1 MQELL
6 TFVEEQKVGQ
16 DRYDEFKSLIEN
28 FPNSLKIIDVDKRII
43 KVDNDVLTA
52 FYLDG
57 LIEKSD
63 FENNGVI
70 KIDELCNDI
79 YVLSTIISK
88 SNKFKKL
95 ATDYD
100 IMYEEK
106 KHLFLGV
113 YFVISLLIDKKYENI
128 NKIEDIVSH
137 VPFSVLERVIIN
149 SKEDIKVEIE
159 RNGTIYTGVLEKIY
173 NKFSLSGIQCIACI
187 ATKTILEGEFIN
199 TMQYITVPV
208 NPVPKGLEDFGIKI
222 LTEDR
227 IKEFNKRGKR
237 VFELLKDIYFCKTE
251 TFGLVPGNWGLEKKY
266 FNSRII
272 VDAEALKRE
281 NSSLYSAFFSFSKHK
296 NTIENKDSFWMV
308 QPEIPAFSL
317 NDKQWFIAFV
327 DAMEEIEFNDNAFN
341 VLKIKEDYKE
351 LMLSMINN
359 NIPSFDPI
367 SKKGLGKIF
376 LLNGNPGIGKTLTA
390 EAMAEYLHKPLY
402 FASVGELGTS
412 IDELEEA
419 LKRIIDLTKRWDAI
433 VLIDEVDVFAQKRN
447 STNIENNAM
456 TAIFLRMIERFEGIM
471 FMTTN
476 MQDNLDEAFVSR
488 ATLTLQYRDLT
499 SKVKKGIFESTIK
512 VIESEGITINLTE
525 KYLNKLSTCRVN
537 GRMIKNIMRL
547 AYSLALKD
555 KVLDADKI
563 DTVLSLYNVEYGE
576 EE

>member
-6 TFVEEQKVGQ
+6 TFVEEQKIGK
-16 DRYDEFKSLIEN
+16 DRYDELESLIEN
-28 FPNSLKIIDVDKRII
+28 FPNTIKIVDIDQRII
-43 KVDNDVLTA
+43 KVNNDVLNA

-57 LIEKSD
+57 LIEKSEFD
-63 FENNGVI
+63 KDGII
-70 KIDELCNDI
+70 KIDNLCND
-79 YVLSTIISK
+79 VDTIDTIMSK
-88 SNKFKKL
+88 TNKFKKL
-95 ATDYD
+95 ADNYD
-100 IMYEEK
+100 IIYDER
-106 KHLFLGV
+106 KHMFLGV
-113 YFVISLLIDKKYENI
+113 YFIISLLVDKKYENI
-128 NKIEDIVSH
+128 KRIEDIVSH
-137 VPFSVLERVIIN
+137 VPFSVLERVVKN

-159 RNGTIYTGVLEKIY
+159 KNGTIYTGVLEKIY
-173 NKFSLSGIQCIACI
+173 NKLTMSGIQCIACI
-187 ATKTILEGEFIN
+187 ATKTILNGEMIN

-208 NPVPKGLEDFGIKI
+208 NLVPKGLDDFGIK
-222 LTEDR
+222 LLKEER
-227 IKEFNKRGKR
+227 IKKFDKRGR
-237 VFELLKDIYFCKTE
+237 RIFELLKDIYFCKTE
-251 TFGLVPGNWGLEKKY
+251 TFGIIPGNWGLETKY

-272 VDAEALKRE
+272 IDLEALRRE
-281 NSSLYSAFFSFSKHK
+281 KSDLYSAFFSFSKHK
-296 NTIENKDSFWMV
+296 NTIEDKDAFWMI

-317 NDKQWFIAFV
+317 NDKQWFITFV
-327 DAMEEIEFNDNAFN
+327 DDIEEIEFNDNAFN

-351 LMLSMINN
+351 LMLRMINN
-359 NIPSFDPI
+359 DIPSFDPI
-367 SKKGLGKIF
+367 SEKGLGKIF

-499 SKVKKGIFESTIK
+499 SKVKKCIFESIIK
-512 VIESEGITINLTE
+512 VIESKGITINLTE